1 MPIMPN
7 GVPLVFQF
15 TPLREGRLCN
25 FTRQCAVRHFN
36 SRPCVRGDI
45 THTLCFF
52 QKFKFQFTPLRE
64 GRQKRPPA
72 AAGVQANFNSRP
84 CVRGDTDSETSD
96 CGTAYF
102 NSRPCV
108 RGDALKWQQLKLKPY
123 FNSRPCVRGDCC
135 FFFRC
140 PCRLLFQFTPL
151 REGRRFLR
159 RKTCTV
165 LCNFNSRPCVRG
177 DACCPRH
184 PPQRGTI
191 SIHAPA

>member
-1 MPIMPN
+1 MLPIMPN

-84 CVRGDTDSETSD
+84 CVRGDRASSCRAARRSLFQFTPLREGRLGEEITSD
-96 CGTAYF
+96 DNGVFQFTPLREGRPPLCDAPPVRLEFQFTPLREGRRQLCEDEGDLPFYF

-108 RGDALKWQQLKLKPY
+108 RGDA
-123 FNSRPCVRGDCC
+123 SM
-135 FFFRC
+135 
-140 PCRLLFQFTPL
+140 
-151 REGRRFLR
+151 
-159 RKTCTV
+159 
-165 LCNFNSRPCVRG
+165 
-177 DACCPRH
+177 
-184 PPQRGTI
+184 PPKCAT
-191 SIHAPA
+191 SA

>member
-1 MPIMPN
+1 M
-7 GVPLVFQF
+7 
-15 TPLREGRLCN
+15 
-25 FTRQCAVRHFN
+25 
-36 SRPCVRGDI
+36 RGD
-45 THTLCFF
+45 
-52 QKFKFQFTPLRE
+52 QQSFTSNFLS
-64 GRQKRPPA
+64 
-72 AAGVQANFNSRP
+72 ANFNSRP

-151 REGRRFLR
+151 REGRQQNSTKLHLTIYAVC
-159 RKTCTV
+159 RKSNIIFPYRNLFRLLKKLLWVYAKFAAYQLVCREWLPV
-165 LCNFNSRPCVRG
+165 PVCKEGSRPLPTNNRKVRYNWEKRRFSAG
-177 DACCPRH
+177 L
-184 PPQRGTI
+184 
-191 SIHAPA
+191 